1 MHCSRNPER
10 LARNEH
16 TTQKQIQNIYAHA
29 RLLGHGLEVQLAPS
43 AHAKWWIHTDSY
55 YDNRWQV
62 SQVLDA
68 QAVSNARHG
77 SYPLPC
83 APNLDA
89 EVVPSSRD
97 YPSPLIPQGVLS
109 PGLLVQL
116 SGGSGE
122 RPSSARLLTQ
132 SCRVMFRKSGLLYKP
147 FTPSERCRVADGNSR
162 KWSSGATQNNACRR
176 FVVLRL
182 GLGL

>member
-43 AHAKWWIHTDSY
+43 AHAKWWIHTDPY

-132 SCRVMFRKSGLLYKP
+132 SCRVMFRKSGLSY
-147 FTPSERCRVADGNSR
+147 TSHS
-162 KWSSGATQNNACRR
+162 
-176 FVVLRL
+176 LRL
-182 GLGL
+182 NGVVSRMVTVGNGPVGQRKTTRVVGLSCYG